1 MFFVE
6 EILALTRAVVPARD
20 HNFGKFRAKHMRRI
34 IQNERN
40 LGKADRTALGCAA
53 EDHVLHLRAAQRP
66 RGLLPQNPPDGIRN
80 IRFSRAVRTDDR
92 RNTTEKFDLGA
103 IRERLEAL

>member
-1 MFFVE
+1 
-6 EILALTRAVVPARD
+6 
-20 HNFGKFRAKHMRRI
+20 MRRI
-34 IQNERN
+34 VQNERN

-66 RGLLPQNPPDGIRN
+66 RGLLPRTHRMASGN
-80 IRFSRAVRTDDR
+80 IRFSRAVRTDNR
-92 RNTTEKFDLGA
+92 RNAAEKFDLSA

>member
-1 MFFVE
+1 MLFVE
-6 EILALTRAVVPARD
+6 EILALARAVIPARD
-20 HNFGKFRAKHMRRI
+20 HDLGKLRAENVRRVV
-34 IQNERN
+34 QQQGY
-40 LGKADRTALGCAA
+40 LGKADRAAPGRAA
-53 EDHVLHLRAAQRP
+53 EDHVLHLCAAQRP

-92 RNTTEKFDLGA
+92 RNAAEKFDLGA